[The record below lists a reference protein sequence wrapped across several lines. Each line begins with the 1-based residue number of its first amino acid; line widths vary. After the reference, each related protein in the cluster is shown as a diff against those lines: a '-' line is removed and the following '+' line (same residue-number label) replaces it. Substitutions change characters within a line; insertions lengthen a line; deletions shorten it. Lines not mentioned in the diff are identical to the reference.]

1 MSQFHNFQSALSV
14 AEKRE
19 PRMEPHVRV
28 KHIMRLTLRAT
39 FFERFVS
46 KPFCLKRNYAPSPSG
61 GMHIHHTH
69 ISALSKFALRP
80 DRAMSCVSVT
90 IWRRE
95 YCISLRA
102 LADQKDNQAR
112 SNSRRSCKMP
122 SVAWIGGTVS
132 VMARPGGM
140 HDTRHRSDKEP
151 LLSTDFA
158 MCYST
163 VSTAKMCYPCVYA
176 LRIGPEIAAKVVGRE
191 SVHCILGIRMVIL
204 SLHRLRLTQACD
216 SWSV

>member
-102 LADQKDNQAR
+102 LADQRMD
-112 SNSRRSCKMP
+112 P
-122 SVAWIGGTVS
+122 SIVQNAVGSLDRWNGERYGPPRGHDVS
-132 VMARPGGM
+132 TLWLALS
-140 HDTRHRSDKEP
+140 RSDKEP

>member
-140 HDTRHRSDKEP
+140 HDTRH
-151 LLSTDFA
+151 
-158 MCYST
+158 ST
-163 VSTAKMCYPCVYA
+163 VSTAKMCYPCVCMIAEDVWQRAWFACRKSVCLIRRGERKRA
-176 LRIGPEIAAKVVGRE
+176 LYTWYTYGY
-191 SVHCILGIRMVIL
+191 
-204 SLHRLRLTQACD
+204 SLATQAAPNAGLRFMLC
-216 SWSV
+216 VELLT